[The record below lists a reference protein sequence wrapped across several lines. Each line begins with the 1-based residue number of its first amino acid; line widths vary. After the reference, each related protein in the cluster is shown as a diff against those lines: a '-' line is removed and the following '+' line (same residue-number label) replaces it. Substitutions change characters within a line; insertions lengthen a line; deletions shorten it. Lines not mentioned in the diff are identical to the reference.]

1 MPVKVVQYV
10 NDMTIRFSVCIGT
23 FRRPSVVD
31 TVKSLLVQ
39 EGVAPS
45 EMEIIVADDDPD
57 YSARPAIEAI
67 AKSAPVVVRYVESA
81 ARNISACRN
90 ACLRAARADWIAF
103 IDDDQVA
110 EPSWLREM
118 IAAAKECRADAVKCY
133 VRGIY
138 PPETPHWVKAGDM
151 YTRDYGP
158 TGTEV
163 GFGATCGILFRRD
176 LPGGR
181 ELFFDTALGVM
192 GGADTE
198 FFMRYKALGGK
209 IVSCRSSVANEI
221 VSVERVRAAHLQRK
235 CRRHGHINGRV
246 LFANRGP
253 LGRSLAIAKS
263 LVGVT
268 VTSLYSAV
276 RIVHASIGCWMF
288 MKFWYHF
295 GVLEWAVGRKALRYE

>member
-1 MPVKVVQYV
+1 MA
-10 NDMTIRFSVCIGT
+10 IRFSLCVCT
-23 FRRPSVVD
+23 FRRASVVD
-31 TVKSLLVQ
+31 TLRSLLAQ
-39 EGVAPS
+39 QGVAPS
-45 EMEIIVADDDPD
+45 AMEIIVADDDPD
-57 YSARPAIEAI
+57 CSARPAIEAI
-67 AKSAPVVVRYVESA
+67 ATSASITVRYVKSA

-110 EPSWLREM
+110 EPAWLREM
-118 IAAAKECRADAVKCY
+118 ITAAEECQADAVKCY

-138 PPETPHWVKAGDM
+138 PPETPYWMKAGGT
-151 YTRDYGP
+151 YTYDYGP

-163 GFGATCGILFRRD
+163 GFAATCGILFRRD

-192 GGADTE
+192 GGEDAE

-221 VSVERVRAAHLQRK
+221 VSVERVRAEHLQRK

-246 LFANRGP
+246 LFANRGA
-253 LGRSLAIAKS
+253 LGRSLSIAKS
-263 LVGVT
+263 LIGVT
-268 VTSLYSAV
+268 VTCLYCAV
-276 RIVHASIGCWMF
+276 RVFHASIVCWMF

-295 GVLEWAVGRKALRYE
+295 GVLEWAAGRSALRYE